1 MVCCMMIRFVQ
12 FEEYY
17 NKNDNGYEEELKKLK
32 EIEIDYKNISDDQKL
47 FNKFFRI
54 CKSEVYK

>member
-1 MVCCMMIRFVQ
+1 MMIRFVQ